1 MKQVQKTKQN
11 AYMKEYRKKK
21 RSMKVG
27 RENLTKTILVLNV
40 RLKNRVLPVTTVK
53 TVNVRLKNKVLPLA
67 TVKTVNVRLKNK
79 VLPLT
84 TIRSLNV
91 TLKNKLMVA

>member
-27 RENLTKTILVLNV
+27 RENLTKTILVL
-40 RLKNRVLPVTTVK
+40 
-53 TVNVRLKNKVLPLA
+53 NVRLKNKVLPLA

>member
-11 AYMKEYRKKK
+11 AYMKEYRKKR

-53 TVNVRLKNKVLPLA
+53 TVNA
-67 TVKTVNVRLKNK
+67 RLKNK